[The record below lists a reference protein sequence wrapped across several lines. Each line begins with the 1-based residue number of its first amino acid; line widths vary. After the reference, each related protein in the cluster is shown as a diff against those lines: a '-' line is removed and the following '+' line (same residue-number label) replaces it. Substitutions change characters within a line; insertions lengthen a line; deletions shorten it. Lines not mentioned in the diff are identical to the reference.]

1 MSAVCAAMQA
11 SFFVTYKRA
20 LLRAKNNQIVKFVI
34 AVLFYVGNLSHSHT
48 FYHCTKFLRKRAN
61 SVAMLK

>member
-20 LLRAKNNQIVKFVI
+20 LLRVKNNQIVKFVI
-34 AVLFYVGNLSHSHT
+34 AVLFYVGNLSHSIPFT
-48 FYHCTKFLRKRAN
+48 TVLSSYGNALILWQC
-61 SVAMLK
+61 